1 MMIDVARYMLLVLE
15 SFNFESY
22 CHKKVHT
29 LLHSLD
35 RIEQPRATQVLS
47 YGDVLTKQTIIIV
60 KFIRTDMP
68 FYFITGQLIRDIASP
83 QCH

>member
-47 YGDVLTKQTIIIV
+47 YGDVLTKQLIQINKHESNSNPWQLVQRIV
-60 KFIRTDMP
+60 LQNP
-68 FYFITGQLIRDIASP
+68 V
-83 QCH
+83 